1 MKTEAQFNNFLIAI
15 LTLMG
20 VLALAGLLA
29 SCRLL
34 EKPDAFD
41 QMFEAAAQQ
50 NVMRM
55 QNPPPLGV
63 QKTWRDWQ
71 AQ

>member
-1 MKTEAQFNNFLIAI
+1 MKTESRFYNFLIGT
-15 LTLMG
+15 LSLMG

-41 QMFEAAAQQ
+41 QMFQGVASQSAMQMNQQPLAAPRRHWSEYPQQ
-50 NVMRM
+50 
-55 QNPPPLGV
+55 
-63 QKTWRDWQ
+63 
-71 AQ
+71 